1 MPKSTITFVC
11 TECGGESLRWAGQ
24 CPHCHAWN
32 TLQEFQVRKATKGA
46 RPKPIQPARAVAL
59 TDLAADDAP
68 RTRLEWGELNRVLGG
83 GIVAGSLV
91 LIGGEPGVG
100 KSTLLMHAAAQ
111 VARGGTVLYVSGEE
125 SGQQVRMRAQ
135 RLEALEPNILLLAE
149 NDLDTICEAIEAERP
164 RLAIVDSIQ
173 TVTDVGLEGSAGSV
187 TQVRESAARL
197 MRLAKEIGVPVF
209 LVGHVTKDGSIAG
222 PRVLEHIVDTVLYLE
237 GDRRQELRLLR
248 ATKNR
253 FGSAEEV
260 GVFAMGESGLQE
272 VSDPSAALLASAAP
286 AAPGTVIV
294 SVLEGTRP
302 LLVEVQ
308 SLVNRTQ
315 HTPVRRVANGVDV
328 NRLHMILAVLERR
341 VHGLSFGTKD
351 VFVSVAGGIRIT
363 EPAADLGLAL
373 SILSNENNRPMPDG
387 LVVIGELGLSG
398 EVRRVGHLD
407 RRLQEAA
414 RHGLTRALIPAGSRA
429 GRPSGLDVVEVR
441 TVAEAIS
448 AAFSSPI
455 RSGEFIREAGLGPTK
470 SEDPRDELR
479 SGSAS
484 GSPAISRGP
493 LRTVS

>member
-24 CPHCHAWN
+24 CPHCRAWN
-32 TLQEFQVRKATKGA
+32 TLQEFQVRKAPKDSKA
-46 RPKPIQPARAVAL
+46 RPVQPARAL
-59 TDLAADDAP
+59 PLSELAAEDAP
-68 RTRLEWGELNRVLGG
+68 RTRLAWGELNRVLGG

-111 VARGGTVLYVSGEE
+111 VARSGKVLYVSGEE

-135 RLEALEPNILLLAE
+135 RLSALEPGILLLAE
-149 NDLDTICEAIEAERP
+149 NDLDAICEAIRAEAP
-164 RLAIVDSIQ
+164 RLAIIDSIQ
-173 TVTDVGLEGSAGSV
+173 TVTDAGFEGSAGSV

-197 MRLAKEIGVPVF
+197 MRLAKEIGVPIF
-209 LVGHVTKDGSIAG
+209 LVGHVTKEGSIAG

-253 FGSAEEV
+253 FGSAEEI
-260 GVFAMGESGLQE
+260 GVFAMGELGLEE
-272 VSDPSAALLASAAP
+272 VPDPSAAILASAVP
-286 AAPGTVIV
+286 TAPGTVIV

-308 SLVNRTQ
+308 SLVNKNE
-315 HTPVRRVANGVDV
+315 HAMVRRVANGYDV
-328 NRLHMILAVLERR
+328 NRLHLILAVLEKRLNL
-341 VHGLSFGTKD
+341 GFGKSD

-373 SILSNENNRPMPDG
+373 SIVSNAKDRPMPDG
-387 LVVIGELGLSG
+387 LLVVGELGLSG
-398 EVRRVGHLD
+398 EVRRVGHLE

-429 GRPSGLDVVEVR
+429 GRPSGLDLVEVR
-441 TVAEAIS
+441 SVAEAVA
-448 AAFSSPI
+448 AAFPSPI
-455 RSGEFIREAGLGPTK
+455 RSGELIKEAGL
-470 SEDPRDELR
+470 S
-479 SGSAS
+479 
-484 GSPAISRGP
+484 
-493 LRTVS
+493 VS

>member
-1 MPKSTITFVC
+1 MPKPTITFVC

-24 CPHCHAWN
+24 CPHCRAWN
-32 TLQEFQVRKATKGA
+32 TLQEFQVRKATKDARA
-46 RPKPIQPARAVAL
+46 RPLQPARAIAL
-59 TDLAADDAP
+59 TDLAAEDAP
-68 RTRLEWGELNRVLGG
+68 RTRLAWGELNRVLGG
-83 GIVAGSLV
+83 GIVSGSLV

-111 VARGGTVLYVSGEE
+111 VARSGKVLYVSGEE

-135 RLEALEPNILLLAE
+135 RLDALVPGILLLAE
-149 NDLDTICEAIEAERP
+149 NDLDAICDAIQAERP
-164 RLAIVDSIQ
+164 RLAIIDSIQ
-173 TVTDVGLEGSAGSV
+173 TVTDAGFEGSAGSV

-209 LVGHVTKDGSIAG
+209 LVGHVTKEGSIAG

-253 FGSAEEV
+253 FGSAEEI
-260 GVFAMGESGLQE
+260 GVFAMGESGLEE
-272 VSDPSAALLASAAP
+272 VPDPSAALVATTAP
-286 AAPGTVIV
+286 TAPGTVIV
-294 SVLEGTRP
+294 AALEGTRP

-308 SLVNRTQ
+308 SLVNKNE
-315 HTPVRRVANGVDV
+315 HMVVRRVANGIDV
-328 NRLHMILAVLERR
+328 NRVHMILAVLEKR
-341 VHGLSFGTKD
+341 LSMTFGKSD

-373 SILSNENNRPMPDG
+373 SIVSNDHSRPMPDG

-398 EVRRVGHLD
+398 EVRRVGQIE

-414 RHGLTRALIPAGSRA
+414 RHGLTRALIPAGSKA
-429 GRPSGLDVVEVR
+429 GRPTGLDVVEVR
-441 TVAEAIS
+441 SVAEAVS

-455 RSGEFIREAGLGPTK
+455 KSGEFIKEAGL
-470 SEDPRDELR
+470 
-479 SGSAS
+479 
-484 GSPAISRGP
+484 
-493 LRTVS
+493 TVS